1 MFNVAIRVYGMLLNI
16 RRKKCL
22 WPSLELVVTVGENV
36 YDDIYLVMEW
46 SKPEILTQFK

>member
-1 MFNVAIRVYGMLLNI
+1 MFNAAIRVYGMLLSI

-46 SKPEILTQFK
+46 NKPEILFQFK